1 MNIQNKTRVHKLC
14 TDECKIE
21 QGVYGMGFTQTSK
34 SLNQMLNDIVK
45 DLTKAERGNK
55 AAAQRV
61 RTGTV
66 RLEKVAKKFRRE
78 SIVAQKQGKFDK
90 MKLSKVK
97 KPVSKKAKKPAKARR
112 R

>member
-1 MNIQNKTRVHKLC
+1 
-14 TDECKIE
+14 
-21 QGVYGMGFTQTSK
+21 MGFTQTTK
-34 SLNQMLNDIVK
+34 SLNTMLTDIMK

-61 RTGTV
+61 RTSTV
-66 RLEKVAKKFRRE
+66 RLEKVAKKFRKE
-78 SIVAQKQGKFDK
+78 SILAQKAGRFDK